1 MRAFAEPREGAIE
14 GEGEGEGEGNGVVG
28 DGDRGGGIGE
38 RGLGQFKHD
47 VDVHGLE
54 WVVHH
59 LAHAHI
65 ARAVHRGLLP
75 ISHRPQRHV
84 PRPIA
89 RHAAQ
94 HRQDG
99 LAGARPLSIDRSIPT
114 ADRRCTHP

>member
-54 WVVHH
+54 WVVDH

-94 HRQDG
+94 RSAAS
-99 LAGARPLSIDRSIPT
+99 AGWAGRSPSPIDRSI
-114 ADRRCTHP
+114 DSHC